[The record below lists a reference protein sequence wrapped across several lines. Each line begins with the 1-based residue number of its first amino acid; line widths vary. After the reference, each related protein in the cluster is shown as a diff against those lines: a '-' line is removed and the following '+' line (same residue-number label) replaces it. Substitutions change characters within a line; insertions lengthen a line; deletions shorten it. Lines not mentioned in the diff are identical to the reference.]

1 MKISYAITCCNE
13 FKEIKRLL
21 EQLSKNKKEE
31 DEIVVLLDEPKSTEE
46 LKEYLREYKN
56 IYIQEGKFENDFS
69 KWKNQLNSLCN
80 GDFIFQLDADEYL
93 ADSMCENIILIL
105 QANPEVDL
113 YYVPRINTVEG
124 ITEEYIQKWGW
135 KYENGRI
142 NWPDYQSRIYRNSPD
157 VKWKNKVHEV
167 IEGYKQF
174 TFLPA
179 VDELALIH
187 PKTIEKQEIQNNFY
201 NTL

>member
-93 ADSMCENIILIL
+93 ADGMCENIILIL

-135 KYENGRI
+135 SVDKIENFIGEREFDLNNPKDKDEYEFLKKYN
-142 NWPDYQSRIYRNSPD
+142 
-157 VKWKNKVHEV
+157 
-167 IEGYKQF
+167 
-174 TFLPA
+174 
-179 VDELALIH
+179 LII
-187 PKTIEKQEIQNNFY
+187 KED
-201 NTL
+201 